1 VPLSWC
7 CQRGQYKPR
16 ESLPIPRLRRHITGC
31 RNAATSLLE
40 ILGGLHSG
48 VEARMAHLPRTLHG
62 RPYLLSPLFTFA
74 LRAAML
80 TDVYLPAM

>member
-1 VPLSWC
+1 MLRQSSW
-7 CQRGQYKPR
+7 K
-16 ESLPIPRLRRHITGC
+16 
-31 RNAATSLLE
+31 